1 MRVLSCTAERDNTLH
16 LTGTA
21 PAQCPSQKPR
31 SHPSSPLPSAILALG
46 MSGGWGRGLT
56 DPPNPS
62 PAASPGSV
70 VQELEAVDNLFHSF
84 PKKT

>member
-1 MRVLSCTAERDNTLH
+1 MHVLSCTAERDNTLH
-16 LTGTA
+16 LAGTA
-21 PAQCPSQKPR
+21 PAQCLSPKPR
-31 SHPSSPLPSAILALG
+31 SHLSSPLPSAISALG
-46 MSGGWGRGLT
+46 MSSGWGRGRT

-70 VQELEAVDNLFHSF
+70 VQELEAAGNLFYSF